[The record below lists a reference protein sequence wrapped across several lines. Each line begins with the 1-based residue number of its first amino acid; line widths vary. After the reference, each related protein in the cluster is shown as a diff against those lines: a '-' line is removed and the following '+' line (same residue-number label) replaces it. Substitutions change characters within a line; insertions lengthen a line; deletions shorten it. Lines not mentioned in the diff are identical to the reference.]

1 MSSGYFDLQVNGYA
15 GVDFNRDNLSA
26 EGLHHA
32 CVKLEED
39 GVDGFLATIVT
50 ESIEVMASRLTRL
63 VDLRRQDDLAKR
75 LIAGLHIEGPFINPA
90 EGYRGAH
97 PADAIRPANR
107 SDAGRL
113 LEAAG
118 GLARIVTLAPEM
130 DEDLAVTAW
139 LVDKGVV
146 VSAGHCNPS
155 MDQLDMALDA
165 GLSMYTHLGNGCP
178 MELNRHDNIIQRVLS
193 RAERLWIC
201 FIADGV
207 HVPSYALAT
216 YLRIAGDR
224 AIVVSDAMA
233 AAGLG
238 PGSYTLGR
246 WSVEVG
252 EDLAAW
258 APHRAHLVGSAM
270 NLAQMNEVLTRDC
283 AVSAVRRNAVTSVNP
298 RRALGLPFN
307 GSHSCLEKAPG

>member
-1 MSSGYFDLQVNGYA
+1 MNMNPRYFDLQVNGYA
-15 GVDFNRDNLSA
+15 GVDFNQDNLPA

-32 CVKLEED
+32 CTKMEED
-39 GVDGFLATIVT
+39 GVDGFMATIVT
-50 ESIEVMASRLTRL
+50 DTIEVMERRLARL
-63 VDLRRQDDLAKR
+63 VALRQQDDLASR
-75 LIAGLHIEGPFINPA
+75 VIAGLHIEGPFINPE

-97 PADAIRPANR
+97 PVDAICPANR
-107 SDAGRL
+107 SDAERL

-130 DEDLAVTAW
+130 DKDLAVTRW
-139 LVDKGVV
+139 LVEQGVV

-155 MDQLDMALDA
+155 MDQLDAALDV

-178 MELNRHDNIIQRVLS
+178 MTLNRHDNIIQRVLS

-216 YLRIAGDR
+216 YLQLAGDR
-224 AIVVSDAMA
+224 AIVVSDAMS

-246 WSVEVG
+246 WTVEVG

-258 APHRAHLVGSAM
+258 APNRAHLVGSAM
-270 NLAQMNEVLTRDC
+270 NLPQMNEVLKKGCNTT
-283 AVSAVRRNAVTSVNP
+283 ATRRNALTSVNP
-298 RRALGLPFN
+298 RRALGLP
-307 GSHSCLEKAPG
+307 CKTEEL